1 MMKAIIPLVALAA
14 CLASCGH
21 SSQLLSSLTPVQA
34 ARAASWNPQAPAI
47 EVLPLDE
54 ALRVV
59 PGIELNG
66 RRITAL
72 GAGNLP
78 DSTALAALRLAESDG
93 ALVIS
98 SEHKLSSV
106 ALYVQ
111 FEADTE
117 HATTVEVERTDAIS
131 IAIVRPGLVAV
142 GLAATGAYSLDP
154 RLPLARIRFAAGP
167 DPTPRQPAAI
177 SQVPRSAVND
187 LEAIWDGE
195 GSATLGWHE
204 RHNGDYNLD
213 GEVNVSDITPIGVYF
228 KDKVEEGT
236 DEWAEREVVD
246 GNENGEIEVADL
258 TPIGQSFK
266 SFITG
271 YNIYRTPLESP
282 DEEPVPEDDP
292 GRWEKVLNDTAPDG
306 PSAPRDYNG
315 QKTRLMYTFL
325 DTPEESGDYGWYVV
339 PVGKPGETPL
349 EGPYSNVATEEVGPP
364 PVGLSF
370 EIQPPHSE
378 LLNVGTEFYIGVKVA
393 NVTGLFSANIRFEYD
408 STLVSFVESVPF
420 YTDGGSNEH
429 PNLLTPP
436 LFVGVDVGDVGGGYR
451 EVGFNATQ
459 RKDLDDPKD
468 GEGFLGY
475 VKFRCES
482 EGINEECFRFPQ
494 SSTYL
499 YLWGAT
505 YGVPVG
511 IPELG
516 DPQIVNIA
524 E

>member
-1 MMKAIIPLVALAA
+1 MMRAIIPLVALTA
-14 CLASCGH
+14 CLAGCGG
-21 SSQLLSSLTPVQA
+21 SAGMLNPVA
-34 ARAASWNPQAPAI
+34 PDTGGKTASWNPQAPEI
-47 EVLPLDE
+47 EVLPLDQ
-54 ALRVV
+54 ALDTA
-59 PGIELNG
+59 PGIELNN
-66 RRITAL
+66 RRVTAL
-72 GAGNLP
+72 LAGNLP
-78 DSTALAALRLAESDG
+78 DTDALAQLQLSAPDDS
-93 ALVIS
+93 LVITAKYS
-98 SEHKLSSV
+98 LNSV
-106 ALYVQ
+106 ALYVLFDAQ
-111 FEADTE
+111 RE
-117 HATTVEVERTDAIS
+117 HVVSAAAERDDAIS
-131 IAIVRPGLVAV
+131 IVVVRDGLMAIGIASTNPAG
-142 GLAATGAYSLDP
+142 LDP
-154 RLPLARIRFAAGP
+154 SLPLAKVQFAPGGQTAL
-167 DPTPRQPAAI
+167 RQPAAI
-177 SQVPRSAVND
+177 SQVPRSAVTD

-228 KDKVEEGT
+228 NQPVEEGT
-236 DEWAEREVVD
+236 DDWAEKEVVD
-246 GNENGEIEVADL
+246 GNENGLIEVADL

-282 DEEPVPEDDP
+282 DEEPVPADDP
-292 GRWEKVLNDTAPDG
+292 GRWEKVLNDTEPDG

-315 QKTRLMYTFL
+315 QKTRLLYTFL

-370 EIQPPHSE
+370 EIQAPQSE

-408 STLVSFVESVPF
+408 ASLVSYVEAVPF

-429 PNLLTPP
+429 PNLLEPP

-451 EVGFNATQ
+451 EVGFNATE
-459 RKDLDDPKD
+459 RKDIDEPKD

-475 VKFRCES
+475 VKFRCEN